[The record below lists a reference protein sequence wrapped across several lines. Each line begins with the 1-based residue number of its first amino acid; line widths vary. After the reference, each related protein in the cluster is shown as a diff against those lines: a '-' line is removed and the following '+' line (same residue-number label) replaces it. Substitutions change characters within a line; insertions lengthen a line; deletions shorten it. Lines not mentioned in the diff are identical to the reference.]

1 MEDGQVW
8 FTLAGVTA
16 EATAVR
22 ITLPVEEF
30 VSDRA
35 LLAALTASAG
45 ARRRGPV
52 RAGMG
57 AHLRPAIQML
67 TRGDRVRTRCY
78 GRTGWAEVDG
88 RLRFLQPGRAV
99 DGLQVRIRKQPY
111 EDPGAAER
119 AAFDADPA
127 RREEVLAGFRSLLR
141 SLDPRRTTVIA
152 ALMFQAPL
160 GKLAGWLSDRYAV
173 FIGGRTGS
181 LKTSFAQTLMCL
193 YGAGFAADQ
202 SLLKF
207 GEGATRN
214 AILSYA
220 EQANDMVLLI
230 DNFKPNTG
238 DGCRGF
244 VNLLHNLVEGGGR
257 ERLNQRAQLQES
269 KPIECWPLFT
279 GEDVP
284 VGDAASMARLLVVT
298 VAWTGEDGA
307 PGGHNAALAEA
318 QARRQDFPLLGA
330 AWLDWLESDAGR
342 AAAKAAG
349 GRFEER
355 RAAWAS
361 RLRERGQP
369 VANPLRVASNLASNE
384 LAWEV
389 LGQHPLLGPL
399 AREFEEA
406 HARGLGLLMGE
417 MARQTAENLEG
428 VRFLEVLRQLLA
440 GGECVLLHR
449 RDAAIGREVAAH
461 AAAYAAAYAG
471 GNPVV
476 VGWHAPEGGAY
487 LLPDLARREVERVL
501 GGDGLNRISLDALYA
516 QLDALGYVG
525 GHEEGRRTK
534 KVRVGAATVRVLHLT
549 GRALAVPAG
558 DACGPSDAEGADP
571 VPRVPAFPAVNM

>member
-1 MEDGQVW
+1 
-8 FTLAGVTA
+8 
-16 EATAVR
+16 
-22 ITLPVEEF
+22 
-30 VSDRA
+30 
-35 LLAALTASAG
+35 
-45 ARRRGPV
+45 
-52 RAGMG
+52 
-57 AHLRPAIQML
+57 
-67 TRGDRVRTRCY
+67 
-78 GRTGWAEVDG
+78 
-88 RLRFLQPGRAV
+88 
-99 DGLQVRIRKQPY
+99 
-111 EDPGAAER
+111 
-119 AAFDADPA
+119 
-127 RREEVLAGFRSLLR
+127 
-141 SLDPRRTTVIA
+141 
-152 ALMFQAPL
+152 MFQAPL

-193 YGAGFAADQ
+193 YGAGFASDQ
-202 SLLKF
+202 YLLKF

-307 PGGHNAALAEA
+307 QGGHNAALAEA
-318 QARRQDFPLLGA
+318 QAQRRDFPLLGA

-342 AAAKAAG
+342 GAAQAAG

-355 RAAWAS
+355 RAAWAT

-406 HARGLGLLMGE
+406 HAAGLGLLMGE
-417 MARQTAENLEG
+417 MARQTADNLEG

-449 RDAAIGREVAAH
+449 RDAAMGPEGAGRASGNQVA
-461 AAAYAAAYAG
+461 
-471 GNPVV
+471 

-501 GGDGLNRISLDALYA
+501 GGDGLNRISSEALYA
-516 QLDALGYVG
+516 QLDSLGWVG
-525 GHEEGRRTK
+525 SREAGRRTR
-534 KVRVGAATVRVLHLT
+534 KVRAGAAMVRVLHIT
-549 GRALAVPAG
+549 GHG
-558 DACGPSDAEGADP
+558 SGGACGGRVRPCGCGRGGSMHPAYPRTPPGSHGRSRQLRLGMCDVMRGTRGTRVRMTGVGRGWEECAGAEHDH
-571 VPRVPAFPAVNM
+571 RV